1 MPLSKLH
8 PMQAF
13 GVVRGAARGVR
24 VTRLEERLAPRVPFP
39 HKHDFIHIV
48 VPTKGTGWHEI
59 DFVRHPVAPG
69 SVFVMRPAQVH
80 SWQLAAQTSGY
91 VVELEASAMPR
102 RSTLPAADCIMVEKN
117 AWREIVG
124 LCELMAVENERQA
137 SGFEEVLQGL
147 FAAFL
152 PMLRRQVPAASAPV
166 TKSASE
172 GETSALFAALLEA
185 EYRKHHDVDFYARRL
200 KLTPKALTMRVTRAT
215 GISARGKIH
224 DRLLL
229 EARRLLAYS
238 DLAIGA
244 ISGELGFE
252 DPNYFARFFRKRAG
266 ESPGAFRTR
275 ARRSS

>member
-1 MPLSKLH
+1 MH
-8 PMQAF
+8 AF
-13 GVVRGAARGVR
+13 GVVRGATRGVR
-24 VTRLEERLAPRVPFP
+24 VTRLEERLTPRVPFP

-91 VVELEASAMPR
+91 VVELEPAAMPR
-102 RSTLPAADCIMVEKN
+102 RAGLPAADRIVVETK

-124 LCELMAVENERQA
+124 LCELMAVEYERQA
-137 SGFEEVLQGL
+137 PRCEEVLQGL
-147 FAAFL
+147 FAAFV
-152 PMLRRQVPAASAPV
+152 PMLARHAPHDAPHAAP
-166 TKSASE
+166 E
-172 GETSALFAALLEA
+172 GETAAAFAALLEA
-185 EYRKHHDVDFYARRL
+185 EYRKHHDVVFYARRL

-215 GISARGKIH
+215 GVSARAKIH

-244 ISGELGFE
+244 VSGELGFE